1 MVSFR
6 FHLYL
11 QRYVGVKEL
20 KLRVDDN
27 LKLEEILRRLGVPI
41 EEVGIVVV
49 NGKWQDLDYVLQEED
64 SVEVFPVYLGG

>member
-27 LKLEEILRRLGVPI
+27 LKVEEILRRLGVPI